1 MSTQNNLNRNCIGF
15 LLPKH
20 ILTHEEMQGV
30 ISELSLQ
37 EQIRACAAYH
47 EYIPLDRDYSL
58 PEKLEFV
65 ISAFPRQNI
74 SFKHDMLI
82 SLRQP
87 DPSRADREENLP
99 YNKNVLIHRLL
110 ENYPEQMEDPISA
123 WREMEKTICA
133 ENDEFVGIML
143 LEAVFGGGE
152 TRALYSIRELRE
164 VKEECDLFLVSMMD
178 KLSKVF
184 ALAWKMKK
192 SGYMPDHIAKQ
203 RRTEAT
209 KKEIKHIMSRVPM
222 SEGERIC
229 DIFHEFI
236 PLDKEYTLAEKM
248 KYVLA
253 TLPNSRHE
261 SAKDVARFLL
271 DPRLEYYMRQPHH
284 EYNKNLVA
292 HRFAKEYP
300 ERAKKLA
307 DEMRKTSHSF
317 LNENDEW
324 MLIFL
329 LDVVDHL
336 VGLRFDVLSQIDGT
350 TKEKDADLL
359 ALVEEFV
366 EFGSDLN

>member
-1 MSTQNNLNRNCIGF
+1 
-15 LLPKH
+15 
-20 ILTHEEMQGV
+20 
-30 ISELSLQ
+30 
-37 EQIRACAAYH
+37 
-47 EYIPLDRDYSL
+47 
-58 PEKLEFV
+58 
-65 ISAFPRQNI
+65 
-74 SFKHDMLI
+74 
-82 SLRQP
+82 
-87 DPSRADREENLP
+87 
-99 YNKNVLIHRLL
+99 
-110 ENYPEQMEDPISA
+110 
-123 WREMEKTICA
+123 
-133 ENDEFVGIML
+133 
-143 LEAVFGGGE
+143 
-152 TRALYSIRELRE
+152 
-164 VKEECDLFLVSMMD
+164 
-178 KLSKVF
+178 
-184 ALAWKMKK
+184 
-192 SGYMPDHIAKQ
+192 
-203 RRTEAT
+203 
-209 KKEIKHIMSRVPM
+209 
-222 SEGERIC
+222 
-229 DIFHEFI
+229 
-236 PLDKEYTLAEKM
+236 M

-253 TLPNSRHE
+253 TLPNSSHE

-336 VGLRFDVLSQIDGT
+336 GGLMFDLLSRIDGT